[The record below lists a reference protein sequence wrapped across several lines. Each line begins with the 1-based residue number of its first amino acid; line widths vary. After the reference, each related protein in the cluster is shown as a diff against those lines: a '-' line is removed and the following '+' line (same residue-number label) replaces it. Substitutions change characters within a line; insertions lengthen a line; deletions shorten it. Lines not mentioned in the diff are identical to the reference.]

1 MGSYFGIKALY
12 KDTTLIFAKEMK
24 LTLSLGTG
32 VSKVAYSYTTKTG
45 ATGSGTVTS
54 TTTISAIFGSTFTFT
69 PTAASGYS
77 MSSYTSSQFIYSDL
91 TFSFT
96 AKSSSSSGGGGGC
109 VTGDMPILVSLDGT
123 TRTAESIIT
132 GSKIVAYDSEK
143 KEFVETTIRQRF
155 VQNQPIRVFVL
166 HLNDDSEL
174 HITAKHRFLTED
186 GYKSVCD
193 DNDNVQ
199 IECESKVIGKDGEKI
214 VVGVRSYITGENSVV
229 YNYQTEKGDCFVAN
243 GVIVENESASTEG
256 TLVQTQSADSIATQ
270 SLVGSDITKGTL

>member
-12 KDTTLIFAKEMK
+12 KDTTLIFANEMK
-24 LTLSLGTG
+24 LTLNLSTG
-32 VSKVAYSYTTKTG
+32 VSKVAYSYTTRTG

-54 TTTISAIFGSTFTFT
+54 TTTIPAIFGSTFTFT
-69 PTAASGYS
+69 PTTASGYS
-77 MSSYTSSQFIYSDL
+77 MSSYTGTLLIAGDL
-91 TFSFT
+91 GARFT
-96 AKSSSSSGGGGGC
+96 ATTSSSGGGGGC
-109 VTGDMPILVSLDGT
+109 VTEDMPVLVSLDGT
-123 TRTAESIIT
+123 TKAAKSIVT
-132 GSKIVAYDSEK
+132 GSKIIAYDSVRN
-143 KEFVETTIRQRF
+143 EFVETTVCQRF

-193 DNDNVQ
+193 DNDNIQ
-199 IECESKVIGKDGEKI
+199 IECESKVIGKDGAKV
-214 VVGVRSYITGENSVV
+214 VVGVSSYITEENSVV

-243 GVIVENESASTEG
+243 GVIVENESSSTEG
-256 TLVQTQSADSIATQ
+256 ILVQALSADSVSTQ

>member
-32 VSKVAYSYTTKTG
+32 ISKVAYSYTTKTG

-54 TTTISAIFGSTFTFT
+54 TTTIPAIFGSLFTFT

-77 MSSYTSSQFIYSDL
+77 ISSYTSSLYIYWD
-91 TFSFT
+91 TTTSFT
-96 AKSSSSSGGGGGC
+96 TTTSSGGGGGC
-109 VTGDMPILVSLDGT
+109 LTGDMPVLVSLDGT
-123 TRTAESIIT
+123 TKAAKSIVT

-143 KEFVETTIRQRF
+143 NKFVETTVRQRY
-155 VQNQPIRVFVL
+155 VQNQPVRVFVL
-166 HLNDDSEL
+166 HLDDDSEL

-193 DNDNVQ
+193 DNDNIQ
-199 IECESKVIGKDGEKI
+199 IECESKVIGKDGAKV
-214 VVGVRSYITGENSVV
+214 VVGVSSYITEENSVV

-243 GVIVENESASTEG
+243 GVIVENESSSTEG
-256 TLVQTQSADSIATQ
+256 TLVQTLSADSVSPQ
-270 SLVGSDITKGTL
+270 SLTGSDIVKKEY

>member
-32 VSKVAYSYTTKTG
+32 ISKVAYSYTTKTG

-54 TTTISAIFGSTFTFT
+54 TTTIPAIFGSLFTFT

-77 MSSYTSSQFIYSDL
+77 ISSYTSSLYIYWD
-91 TFSFT
+91 TTTSFT
-96 AKSSSSSGGGGGC
+96 TTTSSGGGGGC
-109 VTGDMPILVSLDGT
+109 VTGDMPVLVSLDGT
-123 TRTAESIIT
+123 TKAAKSIVT

-143 KEFVETTIRQRF
+143 NKFVETTVRQRY
-155 VQNQPIRVFVL
+155 VQNQPVRVFVL
-166 HLNDDSEL
+166 HLDDDSEL

-193 DNDNVQ
+193 DKDNIQ
-199 IECESKVIGKDGEKI
+199 IECESKVIGKDGAKV
-214 VVGVRSYITGENSVV
+214 VVGVSSYITEENSVV
-229 YNYQTEKGDCFVAN
+229 YNYQTEKGDCFIAN
-243 GVIVENESASTEG
+243 GVIVENESSSTEG
-256 TLVQTQSADSIATQ
+256 TLVQTLSADSVSTQ
-270 SLVGSDITKGTL
+270 SLTGSDIVKKEY